1 MGTWLFSIGEK
12 ESVFLGL
19 LNLLNRRR
27 IQVSM
32 CHQQKCPK
40 LTLHEDLD
48 AQFQYLDRFFFFCST
63 WLHIHKIWPMSDGC
77 VSNSLPEK
85 LYSGYFRLGFMVAL
99 DPGPSVS
106 LSCSGPRYQITV
118 SRRMGV
124 GWEWIIR
131 NQGPYILSSP
141 VFRN

>member
-48 AQFQYLDRFFFFCST
+48 AQFQYLDRFFF
-63 WLHIHKIWPMSDGC
+63 LVP
-77 VSNSLPEK
+77 
-85 LYSGYFRLGFMVAL
+85 L
-99 DPGPSVS
+99 DYIYIR
-106 LSCSGPRYQITV
+106 SGPCL
-118 SRRMGV
+118 MGV
-124 GWEWIIR
+124 S
-131 NQGPYILSSP
+131 QILYQKNSTA
-141 VFRN
+141 VIFVLDLW